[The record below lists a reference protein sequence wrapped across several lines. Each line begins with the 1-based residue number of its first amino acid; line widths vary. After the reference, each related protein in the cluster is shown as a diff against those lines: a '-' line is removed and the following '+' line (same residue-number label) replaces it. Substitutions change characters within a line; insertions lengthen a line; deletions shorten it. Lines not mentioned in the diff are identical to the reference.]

1 MSSVAYQVL
10 GISVPLH
17 RAQGTSASYATGL
30 YRFCHLSSAA
40 HVQGEGLSWDKVY
53 GVGSGHAVD
62 IVHQIL
68 GTSF

>member
-10 GISVPLH
+10 GTVRPAS
-17 RAQGTSASYATGL
+17 RTGTSASYATGL
-30 YRFCHLSSAA
+30 YRFWHHLSSAA

-62 IVHQIL
+62 IVHQDL
-68 GTSF
+68 GY